1 MELRVTLYKDIKVI
15 AQALIENSGNVL
27 EILDFSD
34 IRVGKYFAEMK
45 INETLPNLK
54 VITGG
59 TWIPKP
65 KKKPKMDPM
74 TMLKTY
80 MDQQGLR
87 LVDFFNK
94 LDTDGSMTLS
104 RDEFKEGIQM
114 AGIPMTESEIEVTQN
129 VKFQKFLFQEHFTS
143 YCVLIT

>member
-1 MELRVTLYKDIKVI
+1 MFTNQVMHCIFYKDIKVI
-15 AQALIENSGNVL
+15 AQALMENSGNVL

-129 VKFQKFLFQEHFTS
+129 V
-143 YCVLIT
+143 